1 MELTGEK
8 YSISYEPERATITC
22 RGQLRLCGDDGYA
35 DISKLLNEIAEKR
48 PETITLDLR
57 QLRFLNSSGI
67 NVFFK
72 FVITVRNTKASRL
85 RVLGTQIFPWHQK
98 TLKNLKRLMPDLS
111 LEIE

>member
-1 MELTGEK
+1 MELSGEN
-8 YSISYEPERATITC
+8 YNISFEPESATITC
-22 RGQLRLCGDDGYA
+22 RGQLRLCGEDGYT
-35 DISKLLNEIAEKR
+35 DISNLLNEIVAKK
-48 PETITLDLR
+48 PKAITLDLR

-72 FVITVRNTKASRL
+72 FVINVRNAKASRL
-85 RVLGTQIFPWHQK
+85 RVQGTHAFPWHQK